1 MIKDN
6 KNREIR
12 DLNRKLTDALNKL
25 ETQTEKVKE
34 LENKLSMERDSFNLK
49 IRSINNSVEY
59 KNIHENSGVQSSK
72 SK

>member
-12 DLNRKLTDALNKL
+12 DLNRKLTDSVNKL
-25 ETQTEKVKE
+25 ETQIEKVKE

-59 KNIHENSGVQSSK
+59 KTTHENSGVQSSK